1 MVFRQCR
8 GKQTQR
14 KLRSR
19 EFRGIIGIRSKFSES
34 IMKELYKI
42 YLKDS
47 KKSFVATG
55 NTTHY
60 DGNKILPQPF
70 ALNIVKYDGDS
81 GFYLF
86 YLDESGKE
94 QTDTYHES
102 IEDAFKQAE
111 FEFGVKKEDW
121 KNLN

>member
-1 MVFRQCR
+1 MAN
-8 GKQTQR
+8 G
-14 KLRSR
+14 L
-19 EFRGIIGIRSKFSES
+19 KFSGS
-34 IMKELYKI
+34 IIKELYKI

-70 ALNIVKYDGDS
+70 TLSIVQYDGDS

-86 YLDESGKE
+86 YLDKSEKE

-102 IEDAFKQAE
+102 REGAFQQAE

-121 KNLN
+121 IKL

>member
-1 MVFRQCR
+1 MAN
-8 GKQTQR
+8 G
-14 KLRSR
+14 L
-19 EFRGIIGIRSKFSES
+19 KFSES

-60 DGNKILPQPF
+60 DG
-70 ALNIVKYDGDS
+70 DS

-86 YLDESGKE
+86 YLDKSGKE

-102 IEDAFKQAE
+102 IEGAFKQAE
-111 FEFGVKKEDW
+111 FEFGVKKEYW
-121 KNLN
+121 IKL

>member
-1 MVFRQCR
+1 MAN
-8 GKQTQR
+8 G
-14 KLRSR
+14 L
-19 EFRGIIGIRSKFSES
+19 KFSES

-70 ALNIVKYDGDS
+70 ALSIAQYDGDS

-86 YLDESGKE
+86 CLDESGKE

-102 IEDAFKQAE
+102 IENAFKQAE

-121 KNLN
+121 KNLNLARQIKELR